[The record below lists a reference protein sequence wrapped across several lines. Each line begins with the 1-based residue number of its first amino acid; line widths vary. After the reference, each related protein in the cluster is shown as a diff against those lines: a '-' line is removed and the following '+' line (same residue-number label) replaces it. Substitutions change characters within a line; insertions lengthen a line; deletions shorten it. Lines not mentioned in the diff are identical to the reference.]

1 MWSEKKWRSSRLPC
15 VSPKTYA
22 GDSSLRT
29 RGSRSKRL
37 PACLARFKISSA
49 NWLLPRYSVC
59 SLRNGSRNTATTR
72 VGNSRENPAGR
83 GVEGI
88 CLRTVAVPMEAC
100 LEILFRVMRTF
111 ADPSPPSSSSTVCMI
126 LSLSKCLLASR
137 RFFWAGPSRVNCSDG
152 WVASGFASDLI
163 PLVTA
168 SSPVLVPPLGPGPRG
183 ARLAERVVICGL
195 SSGFAASGL
204 VWAGL
209 AAGER
214 KKVLIVLDLGSRRLA
229 CAKLPINDRFGPRKL
244 RRARSAAAGGRRSV
258 PALRRRAQTS
268 QSPTTGFKH
277 EANQLASCKTLA
289 SKRYPS

>member
-29 RGSRSKRL
+29 LGSRSKRL
-37 PACLARFKISSA
+37 PACRARFKMSSA

-83 GVEGI
+83 GVDGI
-88 CLRTVAVPMEAC
+88 CFRTVAVPMEAC
-100 LEILFRVMRTF
+100 LEILFRVILTL
-111 ADPSPPSSSSTVCMI
+111 ADPSPPSSSSTVCII
-126 LSLSKCLLASR
+126 LSRNRCRR
-137 RFFWAGPSRVNCSDG
+137 RFSAVLLGRPEPSELLRRMGRFWLRSRSNSARSCE
-152 WVASGFASDLI
+152 F
-163 PLVTA
+163 
-168 SSPVLVPPLGPGPRG
+168 SSSNSATRSWPAWR

-214 KKVLIVLDLGSRRLA
+214 KKVLIVGARAAGSR
-229 CAKLPINDRFGPRKL
+229 
-244 RRARSAAAGGRRSV
+244 V
-258 PALRRRAQTS
+258 V
-268 QSPTTGFKH
+268 
-277 EANQLASCKTLA
+277 ANCL
-289 SKRYPS
+289 